1 MESSSHHNASHHI
14 NSIHHRSGA
23 TVVHDSPTLPRFTYG
38 VKGEGTYA
46 TICSI
51 KRHRKGIRD
60 EMMGALEREP
70 ERHGIKV
77 LLAGASK
84 LSKKDS
90 VMSSNPVK
98 PSSKPMS

>member
-1 MESSSHHNASHHI
+1 MQLSV
-14 NSIHHRSGA
+14 R
-23 TVVHDSPTLPRFTYG
+23 L
-38 VKGEGTYA
+38 KGIE
-46 TICSI
+46 
-51 KRHRKGIRD
+51 KGSEIRD
-60 EMMGALEREP
+60 EMMGAFEREP